1 MATWRGGACVVSSH
15 RRRPS
20 PTVQRVGVFALF
32 TRLHLGS
39 LALRPAVL
47 HHRNSGPPV
56 IRTPLRD
63 TTKVHEQLLW
73 RDLNPQVN
81 QPVMAYGQF
90 TCESCRGR
98 SSVTYGVQVFAD
110 DLASRPARR
119 SRSFR
124 PVSPSSGST
133 RPDARSRSIDRR
145 SRPPSIAPF
154 IRQPRES
161 ACFRSRDCF

>member
-1 MATWRGGACVVSSH
+1 MPPLLPRKTRWDALVVSSH

-32 TRLHLGS
+32 TRLRPGS
-39 LALRPAVL
+39 FALRPAVL

-56 IRTPLRD
+56 TRKPLRN

-73 RDLNPQVN
+73 RDLNPLVN
-81 QPVMAYGQF
+81 QPVTACGQF

-110 DLASRPARR
+110 DLETGAEEPI
-119 SRSFR
+119 F
-124 PVSPSSGST
+124 ST
-133 RPDARSRSIDRR
+133 CITFVRLDETGRKIPID
-145 SRPPSIAPF
+145 
-154 IRQPRES
+154 
-161 ACFRSRDCF
+161 